1 MGDRVWRFLAR
12 MRGYPARDRPSAPAA
27 ETRGLYDPDVAARDH
42 LRKNGP
48 LVGWLVGLLV
58 LGAVVY
64 AGTDDPRIRHTSAL
78 NAVFD
83 ARWLVAGAR
92 RLALVAVVYLLLSI
106 GVRVQKGQW
115 VRSAGSVDTDASPA
129 QALADDRE
137 DLQHQLVEAK
147 ATIDDLT
154 ERLGRSLA
162 VREASLATM
171 KTSRGRGHPA
181 PDPGEEVSDGD
192 DR

>member
-1 MGDRVWRFLAR
+1 MGDRVWRILAR
-12 MRGYPARDRPSAPAA
+12 TRGYPARDRPSAPAVR
-27 ETRGLYDPDVAARDH
+27 TRALYDPDVAARDQ

-48 LVGWLVGLLV
+48 LVGWLVGLVV

-83 ARWLVAGAR
+83 ARWLVSGAR
-92 RLALVAVVYLLLSI
+92 LLALVAVVYLLLSI

-137 DLQHQLVEAK
+137 GLQHQLVEAK

-171 KTSRGRGHPA
+171 ETSRGRGQQA